1 MTAATVAR
9 GPAALPGLVLACH
22 LGPVVAVTVFAT
34 AVALAAGVA
43 PGAAGWLFLAALAG
57 QLSVGW
63 SNDWVDAGRDTAVA
77 RPDKPVAAGRVN
89 VGTVRRAALAAAAL
103 CVPLSL
109 ALGWRAGVLHLAAVA
124 SAWAYNT
131 SLKSTVWSWTPY
143 AFSFAAL
150 PSVATL
156 ALPFPAL
163 APVWA
168 GGAGALLGVG
178 AHLANVVPDLLDDRA
193 TGVRGLA
200 HRMGRTATALL
211 AAVAMLAA
219 TVLVVL
225 GPPGPPGPWA
235 WAGLALAGALTA
247 AGAAVTLTSE
257 TSRLPFVASIAVAA
271 VGVALLVTVG
281 SSLA

>member
-1 MTAATVAR
+1 MTLATVAR
-9 GPAALPGLVLACH
+9 APAALPGLLLACH

-34 AVALAAGVA
+34 AVALAAGVS

-63 SNDWVDAGRDTAVA
+63 SNDWVDADRDAAVA
-77 RPDKPVAAGRVN
+77 RQDKPVAAGRVS
-89 VGTVRRAALAAAAL
+89 VAAVRRAALAAAAL
-103 CVPLSL
+103 CVPSSL

-131 SLKSTVWSWTPY
+131 SLKSTVWSWAPY

-156 ALPFPAL
+156 ALPSPAL
-163 APVWA
+163 APAWA

-178 AHLANVVPDLLDDRA
+178 AHLANVVPDLTDDRA
-193 TGVRGLA
+193 TGVHGLA
-200 HRMGRTATALL
+200 HRLGRRATALV

-225 GPPGPPGPWA
+225 GPPGRPSPWA
-235 WAGLALAGALTA
+235 WAGLAVAGASTA
-247 AGAAVTLTSE
+247 AGAAVTFSRE
-257 TSRLPFVASIAVAA
+257 TSRLPFAASIGVAA
-271 VGVALLVTVG
+271 IGVALLVTVG